1 MSPIITGQRTESGR
15 QYWRSLEQLHQS
27 PSFDR
32 WVEREFPLNAT
43 QLDEPSRRTLLK
55 LMAAS
60 FGLAGAVACR
70 RPVENIL
77 PFSRGVEDLIP
88 GKSVYYA
95 SGFSLDGVTD
105 GVLIETH
112 DGRPTKVEGNRE
124 HPTGTGA
131 ATVFEQASVLQ
142 VYDPDRAKS
151 VLRNRAPS
159 TWEEFETFVTAHL
172 EQAGDGS
179 GIRFLS
185 DPISS
190 PSLNLVRSH
199 VLERFPGARWT
210 EYAPLADDQV
220 SAAARLVFNREV
232 QPVYDLSA
240 ADRVLSL
247 DADFLGLDWLG
258 KTATR
263 DFGRRR
269 RPATGTDTINRLY
282 VAESRFSVTG
292 AMADHRL
299 RVTPAEIEGIAV
311 ALAGEFGLFTPEA
324 RSAVLE
330 DPYRRRWLS
339 ATARDLASHRG
350 RSLILAGPRQPAE
363 VQALAYW
370 LNEFLGNVGETV
382 SFAEVSPLVD
392 SPQDLSLTDLASEMA
407 AGGVTTLVM
416 VNGNPAFDTPA
427 DLGFSDLLADI
438 PTTIRFG
445 IEEDETAALSE
456 WVLPA
461 SHYLEAWGDGRATNG
476 TATLQQ
482 PMIQPL
488 YDTRSTAE
496 FVALVGNYPESG
508 GYDIVRNYW
517 LEEWGAS
524 GDERRWRRALHDGA
538 IPETAYPEFDA
549 TIDVTAIREALEQ
562 RQSSGAVDGIEVSFY
577 PDAAMYDG
585 RFANNGW
592 LQETPDPMSK
602 LTWDNAALLSPV
614 TAKTLA
620 VENNDVIQIEVGG
633 RSVEIPVLIQPGHAD
648 KAISLSLG
656 YGRTSV
662 GSVGR
667 HVGQDVYPLR
677 TTEAFW
683 HSSGATVRKTTK
695 RHPLACTQDHH
706 SMEGRPIARELSV
719 GESLSASHES
729 EVHHAPLYQRT
740 NSDDGYQWGMS
751 IDLSSCIGC
760 NACMVA
766 CQAENNIPI
775 VGKAEVAN
783 GREMHWIRLD
793 RYYVGDENEP
803 QAVTQ
808 PVACQHCENA
818 PCETVCPV
826 AATVHSDEG
835 LNDMVYNRCVGTRYC
850 ANNCPYKVRRFNYLD
865 YHGDLA
871 ETEKMAFNP
880 NVTVRMRGV
889 MEKCTYCVQR
899 IQEAKITASSESRD
913 VQDGEIQSACQQT
926 CPTEA
931 IVFGNITDPNS
942 EVARLRSEPRNYSVL
957 EELNTK
963 PRTTYLAKVRN
974 PNPELS
980 VDG

>member
-1 MSPIITGQRTESGR
+1 M
-15 QYWRSLEQLHQS
+15 
-27 PSFDR
+27 
-32 WVEREFPLNAT
+32 
-43 QLDEPSRRTLLK
+43 
-55 LMAAS
+55 
-60 FGLAGAVACR
+60 
-70 RPVENIL
+70 
-77 PFSRGVEDLIP
+77 
-88 GKSVYYA
+88 
-95 SGFSLDGVTD
+95 
-105 GVLIETH
+105 
-112 DGRPTKVEGNRE
+112 
-124 HPTGTGA
+124 
-131 ATVFEQASVLQ
+131 
-142 VYDPDRAKS
+142 
-151 VLRNRAPS
+151 
-159 TWEEFETFVTAHL
+159 
-172 EQAGDGS
+172 
-179 GIRFLS
+179 
-185 DPISS
+185 
-190 PSLNLVRSH
+190 
-199 VLERFPGARWT
+199 
-210 EYAPLADDQV
+210 
-220 SAAARLVFNREV
+220 
-232 QPVYDLSA
+232 
-240 ADRVLSL
+240 
-247 DADFLGLDWLG
+247 
-258 KTATR
+258 
-263 DFGRRR
+263 
-269 RPATGTDTINRLY
+269 
-282 VAESRFSVTG
+282 
-292 AMADHRL
+292 
-299 RVTPAEIEGIAV
+299 
-311 ALAGEFGLFTPEA
+311 
-324 RSAVLE
+324 
-330 DPYRRRWLS
+330 
-339 ATARDLASHRG
+339 
-350 RSLILAGPRQPAE
+350 
-363 VQALAYW
+363 
-370 LNEFLGNVGETV
+370 
-382 SFAEVSPLVD
+382 
-392 SPQDLSLTDLASEMA
+392 
-407 AGGVTTLVM
+407 
-416 VNGNPAFDTPA
+416 
-427 DLGFSDLLADI
+427 
-438 PTTIRFG
+438 
-445 IEEDETAALSE
+445 
-456 WVLPA
+456 
-461 SHYLEAWGDGRATNG
+461 
-476 TATLQQ
+476 
-482 PMIQPL
+482 
-488 YDTRSTAE
+488 
-496 FVALVGNYPESG
+496 
-508 GYDIVRNYW
+508 
-517 LEEWGAS
+517 
-524 GDERRWRRALHDGA
+524 
-538 IPETAYPEFDA
+538 
-549 TIDVTAIREALEQ
+549 
-562 RQSSGAVDGIEVSFY
+562 SFY
-577 PDAAMYDG
+577 PDASMYDG

-633 RSVEIPVLIQPGHAD
+633 RSIEIPVLIQPGHAD
-648 KAISLSLG
+648 KAISLFLG

-683 HSSGATVRKTTK
+683 HSSGAAVRKTTK

-706 SMEGRPIARELSV
+706 SMEGRPIARELAV

-899 IQEAKITASSESRD
+899 IQEAKITARSESRD

-931 IVFGNITDPNS
+931 IVFGNIADPNS